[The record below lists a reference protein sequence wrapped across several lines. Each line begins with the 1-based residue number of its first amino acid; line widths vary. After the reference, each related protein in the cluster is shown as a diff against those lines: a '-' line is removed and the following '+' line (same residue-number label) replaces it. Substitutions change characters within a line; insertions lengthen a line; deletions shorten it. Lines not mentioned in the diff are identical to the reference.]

1 VNSLTITPKGS
12 LRGTIRV
19 PGDKS
24 ITHRALILSAL
35 AEGPSVISGYCQGE
49 DCLNTLKALQD
60 LGISIVQV
68 GPNQV
73 AVEGKGLWGLREP
86 DQPLDCGNS
95 GTGLRLLAG
104 VLAGQPFFSILTGD
118 DSLRTRPMGRIA
130 KPLRLMGA
138 QIQGRKEG
146 ELAPLAIT
154 GSRLHGIH
162 YRSPVSSAQIKSA
175 VLLAGLI
182 AEGET
187 ILEEPRLSRDHT
199 ERMFGYLGIPF
210 EVESLC
216 IRLKGGQSFRG
227 KDLQV
232 PGDLSAA
239 AFFIVGAS
247 IVPGSHITIEHVGL
261 NPARIGILEILQEMG
276 ANIEIHKAREE
287 GGEPVGDLV
296 ITSAQLRGISINSS
310 QVPKTIDEFPIFCIA
325 ASVAEGETRVNG
337 AQELRVKETDRI
349 HAMATELRKLNV
361 SMEETPDGFVLAGGA
376 TIKGGSCTSYGDH
389 RVAMAVAI
397 AALLGDGPTVIEKTD
412 CIDTSFPGFHD
423 KLLELLTNSNQ
434 IL

>member
-1 VNSLTITPKGS
+1 MNSLTITPKGP

-24 ITHRALILSAL
+24 ITHRAFILSAL
-35 AEGPSVISGYCQGE
+35 AEGTSVISGYCQGE

-60 LGISIVQV
+60 LSISIVPD
-68 GPNQV
+68 GPNRV
-73 AVEGKGLWGLREP
+73 KVEGKGLGGLREP

-104 VLAGQPFFSILTGD
+104 VLAGQSFFSILTGD
-118 DSLRTRPMGRIA
+118 DSLRSRPMGRIA
-130 KPLRLMGA
+130 NPLRLMGA

-146 ELAPLAIT
+146 GLAPLAIT
-154 GSRLHGIH
+154 GTRLHGIH

-175 VLLAGLI
+175 VLLAGLV

-187 ILEEPRLSRDHT
+187 ILEEPLLSRDHT
-199 ERMFGYLGIPF
+199 ERMFRYFGVPF
-210 EVESLC
+210 DVEGLS
-216 IRLKGGQSFRG
+216 IRLKGRQSFKG

-247 IVPGSHITIEHVGL
+247 IVPGSFITIEHVGL
-261 NPARIGILEILQEMG
+261 NPARTGILEILQEMG
-276 ANIEIHKAREE
+276 ANIEIRNAREE

-296 ITSAQLRGISINSS
+296 IRSAQLCGISIGSS
-310 QVPKTIDEFPIFCIA
+310 QVPKTIDELPIFCIA
-325 ASVAEGETRVNG
+325 ASVAKGETQVSG
-337 AQELRVKETDRI
+337 AEELRVKETDRI
-349 HAMATELRKLNV
+349 HAMATELKKLNV
-361 SMEETPDGFVLAGGA
+361 SIEETPDGFVLPGEAK
-376 TIKGGSCTSYGDH
+376 IKGGSCTSYGDH

-397 AALLGDGPTVIEKTD
+397 AALLGDGPTIIENTD

-423 KLLELLTNSNQ
+423 KLLELLTNSN
-434 IL
+434 